1 VACISEPYAHCCCGG
16 CCRIVIAPYAKGMEA
31 VFTPEQMRYID
42 AHGAVDVAVFIRQAG
57 YAVAQAALRMLN
69 GSYGKHVVVL
79 VGKGNNGEDGRVASE
94 FLRTRGIK
102 VSLFAS
108 NEIPPQLPECDLV
121 IDAVYGTGL
130 RGEFFAPIT
139 NAPVLAVDIPSGVD
153 AMTGECRGIPFVAQQ
168 TVTFGALKPGIVLQP
183 GRTHAG
189 VVTVASLDLPLGL
202 GKNVDEKTMN
212 VVTRGDI
219 EQWIPSRAP
228 TTHKWKSAVRA
239 IAGSKTMMGAAQLS
253 CAAAYKAGAGIVHL
267 SSMGGVP
274 ETIAP
279 LEVVYRPVS
288 ELHWADQ
295 CLSDIERFASALIGP
310 GLGRG
315 DELVDEV
322 FHFVSRCSVPL
333 VIDGD
338 GLQILASSRDG
349 QRRNMTNFFAQRTA
363 ETVLTPHDGE
373 FSALTGER
381 PSADRIADTR
391 KAAATLKAVV
401 LLKGSTTVVA
411 EPGGNVFC
419 ITNGDARLATAGS
432 GDVLTGVI
440 AALLAMGLDAFHA
453 AAAGAFIHGNAL
465 ERLPEYGV
473 VASDIVQEIQVGGYG
488 CI

>member
-1 VACISEPYAHCCCGG
+1 
-16 CCRIVIAPYAKGMEA
+16 MEA

-42 AHGAVDVAVFIRQAG
+42 AHSAVDVAVFIRQAG
-57 YAVAQAALRMLN
+57 FAVAQVALRMLG

-79 VGKGNNGEDGRVASE
+79 AGKGNNGEDGRVASE

-102 VSLFAS
+102 VSLVAS

-153 AMTGECRGIPFVAQQ
+153 AITGECRGVPFIAQQ

-189 VVTVASLDLPLGL
+189 VVTVASLDLPLDL
-202 GKNVDEKTMN
+202 GQHVDEKTIN

-228 TTHKWKSAVRA
+228 TTHKWKSGVRA
-239 IAGSKTMMGAAQLS
+239 IAGSRTMMGAAQLS

-267 SSMGGVP
+267 SSIGGVP

-288 ELHWADQ
+288 ELHWAAQ

-322 FHFVSRCSVPL
+322 FQFVSRCSVPL

-349 QRRNMTNFFAQRTA
+349 QRRNMANFFAQRTA

-391 KAAATLKAVV
+391 KAAETLKAVV

-419 ITNGDARLATAGS
+419 VINGDARLATAGS

-440 AALLAMGLDAFHA
+440 AALLAKGLDAFHA

>member
-1 VACISEPYAHCCCGG
+1 
-16 CCRIVIAPYAKGMEA
+16 MEA

-42 AHGAVDVAVFIRQAG
+42 AHSAVDVAVFIRQAG
-57 YAVAQAALRMLN
+57 FAVAQVALRMLG

-79 VGKGNNGEDGRVASE
+79 AGKGNNGEDGRVASE

-102 VSLFAS
+102 VSSFAS

-153 AMTGECRGIPFVAQQ
+153 AITGECRGVPFIAQQ

-202 GKNVDEKTMN
+202 CKNVDEKIIS
-212 VVTRGDI
+212 VVTRSDV
-219 EQWIPSRAP
+219 EQWVPPRAP

-253 CAAAYKAGAGIVHL
+253 CSAAYKAGAGIVHL
-267 SSMGGVP
+267 SSIGGMP

-279 LEVVYRPVS
+279 LEVVYRSVS

-322 FHFVSRCSVPL
+322 FHFVSRCPVPL

-349 QRRNMTNFFAQRTA
+349 QRRNMANFFAQRTA

-391 KAAATLKAVV
+391 KAAAALQAVV

-411 EPGGNVFC
+411 EPSGNVLC
-419 ITNGDARLATAGS
+419 ITNGDTRLATAGS

-440 AALLAMGLDAFHA
+440 AALLAMGLNAFHA
-453 AAAGAFIHGNAL
+453 AATGAFIHGNAL
-465 ERLPEYGV
+465 ERLPKYGV
-473 VASDIVQEIQVGGYG
+473 VASDIVQEIQVGGYE
-488 CI
+488 

>member
-16 CCRIVIAPYAKGMEA
+16 RCRIVIAPYAKGMEA

-42 AHGAVDVAVFIRQAG
+42 AHSAVDVAVFIRQAG
-57 YAVAQAALRMLN
+57 FAVAQVALRMLG

-79 VGKGNNGEDGRVASE
+79 AGKGNNGEDGRVASE

-153 AMTGECRGIPFVAQQ
+153 AITGECRGIPFVAQQ

-189 VVTVASLDLPLGL
+189 VVTVASLDLPLNL
-202 GKNVDEKTMN
+202 GQHVDEKTMN

-228 TTHKWKSAVRA
+228 TTHKWKSGVRA
-239 IAGSKTMMGAAQLS
+239 IAGSRTMMGAAQLS

-267 SSMGGVP
+267 SSVGGVP

-322 FHFVSRCSVPL
+322 FHFVSHCSVPL

-411 EPGGNVFC
+411 EPSGNVFC

-440 AALLAMGLDAFHA
+440 AALLAMGLNAFHA

>member
-1 VACISEPYAHCCCGG
+1 MACISEPYAHCCCGG
-16 CCRIVIAPYAKGMEA
+16 RCRIVIAPYAKGMEA

-42 AHGAVDVAVFIRQAG
+42 AHSAVDVAVFIRQAG
-57 YAVAQAALRMLN
+57 FAVAQVALRMLG

-79 VGKGNNGEDGRVASE
+79 AGKGNNGEDGRVASE

-153 AMTGECRGIPFVAQQ
+153 AITGECRGIPFVAQQ

-189 VVTVASLDLPLGL
+189 VVTVASLDLPLNL
-202 GKNVDEKTMN
+202 GQHVDEKTMN

-228 TTHKWKSAVRA
+228 TTHKWKSGVRA
-239 IAGSKTMMGAAQLS
+239 IAGSRTMMGAAQLS

-267 SSMGGVP
+267 SSVGGVP

-322 FHFVSRCSVPL
+322 FHFVSHCSVPL

-411 EPGGNVFC
+411 EPSGNVFC

-440 AALLAMGLDAFHA
+440 AALLAMGLNAFHA